1 MADMMEFDV
10 ARARKTTTS
19 IDNQAKELD
28 KQMKQV
34 KKLIEETSSWWK
46 GDSGKKFIEQ
56 YNKIEPNVKKLIEC
70 VTNISL
76 EVKAT
81 ADAKEKEEQ
90 EIAAQLSK

>member
-1 MADMMEFDV
+1 MADNMEFDV
-10 ARARKTTTS
+10 ARARKTTKN
-19 IDNQAKELD
+19 IDNQAKALQKEMNQI
-28 KQMKQV
+28 KSV
-34 KKLIEETSSWWK
+34 IEGTSSWWK
-46 GDSGKKFIEQ
+46 GDSGKKFLEQ

-90 EIAAQLSK
+90 EISAQLSK

>member
-34 KKLIEETSSWWK
+34 KKLIEEASSWWK